1 MMEKEMKKVPAI
13 RFKGFTGDWEQRKLG
28 ELGEIMTGSTPST
41 SNSEYYSED
50 GIPWVTPTDIN
61 SQTISDT
68 PRKLSEEGMKVGRVV
83 PANTILCTCI
93 ASIGKNT
100 LLTVKGSFN
109 QQINC
114 LTPNEY
120 NDAYFLLTESVF
132 WSNIMKRMAAAG
144 TMQIV
149 NKTEFSELTTTVPK
163 LEEQK
168 KIGQYFRALDHLI
181 TLHQRK
187 SDQLKKLKAYFL
199 QNLFPAKGEKVP
211 KIRFKGFT
219 GEWEERKLGD
229 ICKVSSGIMGDSK
242 LNNGTYHLTKIET
255 ISDGFVD
262 ENRVGYLNQ
271 KPDESF
277 RLQKGDILYSN
288 INSISHIGKVAKYE
302 GHSLLYH
309 GINLLRLTPSEE
321 TDSDFLLYFLNTKG
335 KKNWARSHANPAVN
349 QASINKTLLET
360 QEIMVCDM
368 EEQKKIGAFF
378 SIIKNHLILHQQKI
392 TQLQAVKKFLLQ
404 NLFV

>member
-1 MMEKEMKKVPAI
+1 MKKEMKKVPAV
-13 RFKGFTGDWEQRKLG
+13 RFTGFTGDWEQRKYSNVINLISG
-28 ELGEIMTGSTPST
+28 QDFEPSQYNENKEGIPYLTGASCIENGHTVAVRWTQTPRCIAEKGDTVLVCKGSGYGTIAVVDQEKAHIARQFMAVKAIDGEIDKAF
-41 SNSEYYSED
+41 NYYLLYSVIESIKKD
-50 GIPWVTPTDIN
+50 ARGLIAGIARDAVLNQPVLIPNIDE
-61 SQTISDT
+61 QV
-68 PRKLSEEGMKVGRVV
+68 K
-83 PANTILCTCI
+83 I
-93 ASIGKNT
+93 AHS
-100 LLTVKGSFN
+100 LTN
-109 QQINC
+109 
-114 LTPNEY
+114 
-120 NDAYFLLTESVF
+120 
-132 WSNIMKRMAAAG
+132 
-144 TMQIV
+144 
-149 NKTEFSELTTTVPK
+149 
-163 LEEQK
+163 
-168 KIGQYFRALDHLI
+168 LDNLI